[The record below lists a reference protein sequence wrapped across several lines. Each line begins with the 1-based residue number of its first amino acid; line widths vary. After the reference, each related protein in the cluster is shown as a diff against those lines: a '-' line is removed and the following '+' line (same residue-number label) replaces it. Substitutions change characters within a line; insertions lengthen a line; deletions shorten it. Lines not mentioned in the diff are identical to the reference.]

1 MSAVAVVLWMLTVCG
16 GIYWHL
22 SESMPVVANVQ
33 LQGDRGEE
41 RQQMVEQQLRA
52 RGIADQ
58 AVLNAIGS
66 VQRHRFVPEELSSN
80 AYEDRPLPIGFDQTI
95 SQPYIVAYMTEALG
109 LSSEAR
115 VLEIGSGSGYQTA
128 VLAEL
133 VREVYSIEIVPELAA
148 RSRDLLSELGYENVD
163 IREGDGYA
171 GWPEKAPFDAIIVTA
186 SPDHVPQPLIEQI
199 AVGGRLVI
207 PVGRVIQNMMI
218 LTRTPNQLVEEITLP
233 VRFVPMTGEALNRNR

>member
-1 MSAVAVVLWMLTVCG
+1 MWMLTVCG
-16 GIYWHL
+16 GISGWP
-22 SESMPVVANVQ
+22 SETMAVVASVQ
-33 LQGDRGEE
+33 LQGNRGEE

-52 RGIADQ
+52 RGITDQ
-58 AVLNAIGS
+58 AVLTAMGS
-66 VQRHRFVPEELSSN
+66 VLRHRFVPEELSSN
-80 AYEDRPLPIGFDQTI
+80 AYDDRPLPIGFDQTI
-95 SQPYIVAYMTEALG
+95 SQPYIVGYMTEALG
-109 LSSEAR
+109 LSPEAR

-133 VREVYSIEIVPELAA
+133 VSEVYSIEIVPELAA

-171 GWPEKAPFDAIIVTA
+171 GWSEKAPFDAIIVTA
-186 SPDHVPQPLIEQI
+186 SPDHVPQPLIDQI

-218 LTRTPNQLVEEITLP
+218 LTRTPNQVVEEITLP

>member
-1 MSAVAVVLWMLTVCG
+1 MLTVCG
-16 GIYWHL
+16 GISGYL
-22 SESMPVVANVQ
+22 SETIQVVANVQ

-58 AVLNAIGS
+58 AVLTAIGS
-66 VQRHRFVPEELSSN
+66 VLRHRFVPEELSSN
-80 AYEDRPLPIGFDQTI
+80 AYDDRPLPIGFDQTI

-109 LSSEAR
+109 LSPEAR

-148 RSRDLLSELGYENVD
+148 RSRNLLSALGYENVD

-186 SPDHVPQPLIEQI
+186 SPDHVPQPLIDQI

-207 PVGRVIQNMMI
+207 PVGRGIQNMMI
-218 LTRTPNQLVEEITLP
+218 LTRTPNQVVEEITLP

>member
-16 GIYWHL
+16 GISGYL
-22 SESMPVVANVQ
+22 SETIQVVANVQ

-58 AVLNAIGS
+58 AVLTAIGS
-66 VQRHRFVPEELSSN
+66 VLRHRFVPEELSSN
-80 AYEDRPLPIGFDQTI
+80 AYDDRPLPIGFDQTI

-109 LSSEAR
+109 LSPEAR

-148 RSRDLLSELGYENVD
+148 RSRNLLSALGYENVD

-186 SPDHVPQPLIEQI
+186 SPDHVPQPLIDQI

-207 PVGRVIQNMMI
+207 PVGRVIQSMMI
-218 LTRTPNQLVEEITLP
+218 LTRTPNQVVEEITLP

>member
-16 GIYWHL
+16 GISGCL
-22 SESMPVVANVQ
+22 SETIQVVANVQ

-58 AVLNAIGS
+58 AVLTAIGS
-66 VQRHRFVPEELSSN
+66 VLRHRFVPEELSSN
-80 AYEDRPLPIGFDQTI
+80 AYDDRPLPIGFDQTI

-109 LSSEAR
+109 LSPEAR

-148 RSRDLLSELGYENVD
+148 RSRNLLSALGYENVD

-186 SPDHVPQPLIEQI
+186 SPDHVPQPLIDQI

-218 LTRTPNQLVEEITLP
+218 LTRTPNQVVEEITLP

>member
-1 MSAVAVVLWMLTVCG
+1 MWMLTVCG
-16 GIYWHL
+16 GISGWL
-22 SESMPVVANVQ
+22 SETMAVVASVQ
-33 LQGDRGEE
+33 LQGNRGEE

-52 RGIADQ
+52 RGITDQ
-58 AVLNAIGS
+58 AVLTAMGS
-66 VQRHRFVPEELSSN
+66 VLRHRFVPEELSSN
-80 AYEDRPLPIGFDQTI
+80 AYDDRPLPIGFDQTI
-95 SQPYIVAYMTEALG
+95 SQPYIVGYMTEALG
-109 LSSEAR
+109 LSPEAR

-133 VREVYSIEIVPELAA
+133 VSEVYSIEIVPELAA

-171 GWPEKAPFDAIIVTA
+171 GWSEKAPFDAIIVTA
-186 SPDHVPQPLIEQI
+186 SPDHVPQPLIDQI

-218 LTRTPNQLVEEITLP
+218 LTRTPNQVVEEITLP

>member
-1 MSAVAVVLWMLTVCG
+1 M
-16 GIYWHL
+16 
-22 SESMPVVANVQ
+22 
-33 LQGDRGEE
+33 
-41 RQQMVEQQLRA
+41 
-52 RGIADQ
+52 
-58 AVLNAIGS
+58 
-66 VQRHRFVPEELSSN
+66 
-80 AYEDRPLPIGFDQTI
+80 
-95 SQPYIVAYMTEALG
+95 
-109 LSSEAR
+109 
-115 VLEIGSGSGYQTA
+115 LEIGSGSGYQTA

-163 IREGDGYA
+163 IREGGGYA

-186 SPDHVPQPLIEQI
+186 SPDHVPQPLIDQI